1 MTRLRIASG
10 AALLALALGALPA
23 RAADW
28 TRYDNCRVIT
38 GRYAD
43 GDSFH
48 VATPAGER
56 IFRLYYV
63 DAPETDTNFPDR
75 VKEQAGYFKVSMR
88 RALELGESA
97 RDFTARFLR
106 QGFTV
111 FTRGEDAEG
120 RSELPREFAL
130 IRVGNQWLDVALVEA
145 GMARVYGKSA
155 PLPDGT
161 AAKRHWSDLH
171 EAEQRAKAA
180 RAGAWGAAAGG
191 SAQGPRQRTPSPA
204 PRGRRR

>member
-1 MTRLRIASG
+1 MTRRRIASG
-10 AALLALALGALPA
+10 TALLALALAVLPA

-28 TRYDNCRVIT
+28 TRYENCRLVS

-63 DAPETDTNFPDR
+63 DAPETDTNFPER
-75 VKEQAGYFKVSMR
+75 VKEQAEYFEVSTR
-88 RALELGESA
+88 RALEIGEAA

-106 QGFTV
+106 GGFTV
-111 FTRGEDAEG
+111 FARGEDAEG

-130 IRVGNQWLDVALVEA
+130 IRVGDRWLDVALVEA
-145 GMARVYGKSA
+145 GLARVYGKSA

-161 AAKRHWSDLH
+161 AAKRHWSDLRA
-171 EAEQRAKAA
+171 AEQRAKAT
-180 RAGAWGAAAGG
+180 RAGAWGAAAVGA
-191 SAQGPRQRTPSPA
+191 AQGPRDRKPSPA